1 MHQIAVLPTDL
12 VGTYSCHGIDSNQDK
27 INQDAACIC
36 YPLTGD
42 PHTAV
47 LIVVDGHGELGH
59 DVTDEV
65 IKQLVART
73 EQHSWGGEADDS
85 NPHPHPHPSLYLSP
99 HPAPSPTPNPTPSP
113 TPSPTLHPTP
123 SPTPHPTPHPTP
135 LL

>member
-1 MHQIAVLPTDL
+1 MRRQRRKTSSQLATSLSQEMHQLAVLPTEL

-42 PHTAV
+42 PHSAA

-65 IKQLVART
+65 LQPDAY
-73 EQHSWGGEADDS
+73 
-85 NPHPHPHPSLYLSP
+85 PYPYP
-99 HPAPSPTPNPTPSP
+99 
-113 TPSPTLHPTP
+113 
-123 SPTPHPTPHPTP
+123 
-135 LL
+135 

>member
-1 MHQIAVLPTDL
+1 MHQLAISSASPLYLPYISQEMHQLAVLPTEL

-42 PHTAV
+42 PHSAA

-65 IKQLVART
+65 LQPDAY
-73 EQHSWGGEADDS
+73 
-85 NPHPHPHPSLYLSP
+85 PYPYPYP
-99 HPAPSPTPNPTPSP
+99 
-113 TPSPTLHPTP
+113 
-123 SPTPHPTPHPTP
+123 
-135 LL
+135 

>member
-1 MHQIAVLPTDL
+1 MHQLAISSASPLYLPYISQEMHQLAISSASPLYLPYISQEMHQLAVLPTEL

-42 PHTAV
+42 PHSAA

-65 IKQLVART
+65 LQ
-73 EQHSWGGEADDS
+73 G
-85 NPHPHPHPSLYLSP
+85 
-99 HPAPSPTPNPTPSP
+99 
-113 TPSPTLHPTP
+113 
-123 SPTPHPTPHPTP
+123 
-135 LL
+135 